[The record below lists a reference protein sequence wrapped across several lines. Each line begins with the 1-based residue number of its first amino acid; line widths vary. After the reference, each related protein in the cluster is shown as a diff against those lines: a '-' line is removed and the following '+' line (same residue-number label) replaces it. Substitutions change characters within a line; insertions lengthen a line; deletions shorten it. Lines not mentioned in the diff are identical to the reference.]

1 MKEFFFPCS
10 IGVRCQTS
18 KRFALAVIDE
28 RGAKRLRSGRTKN
41 KIILWSFPIF
51 RGISYFFASIIA
63 LLCAFWD
70 STKLSSQPLPSGG
83 VSEKIAGKLNVK
95 RESVIISILLLISL
109 VVALVLFG
117 YVPTKLSFVFIGMSM
132 NFALRNFLI
141 ALVKVFLFYLILLIL
156 RFIPAMQDLYK
167 FNGACN
173 QVRLRQGSTLKSGKA
188 EYHTPFNVL
197 NIIVF
202 TFLLSMFVITCVG
215 ISIAA
220 HWNFLINLA
229 IFLFCAGVAFEICLL
244 FDKLPSLRMIALITD
259 FFVSAKPSTTHDE
272 IARVA
277 LNEAK
282 LFTGEKQL
290 NDDKIA
296 LSSLLAEMQTELEK
310 AGKYEKSDVE
320 WIIATVLGVS
330 RAEAKLTKFFTP
342 KQAQEIL
349 RATSMRASGKPLS
362 AIFGFVE
369 FYGLKFDVNKKVLAP
384 RMETEILVEE
394 VLKYLKEHK
403 NAEVL
408 DLGTGSGAIAV
419 TVAKFSNA
427 KVSAIDVSKQA
438 LQTAKTNAEKNGVK
452 VEFIES
458 DMFSKLKNR
467 KKFDVIVSNPPY
479 IRTLD
484 IVGLDEEVKNYD
496 PSLALD
502 GGEDG
507 LKFYRIIAQQAPQH
521 LTKGGMLFLE
531 IGQGQFK
538 DVEKL
543 LSEAG
548 FVDISSKKDYA
559 KIVRVVKAK
568 YDKRK

>member
-41 KIILWSFPIF
+41 KIILWNFPIF

-188 EYHTPFNVL
+188 EYHTSFNVL

-349 RATSMRASGKPLS
+349 KATSMRASGKPLS

-419 TVAKFSNA
+419 TIAKFSNA

>member
-41 KIILWSFPIF
+41 KIILWNFPIF

-349 RATSMRASGKPLS
+349 KATSMRASGKPLS

-419 TVAKFSNA
+419 TIAKFSNA

-568 YDKRK
+568 NDKRK

>member
-41 KIILWSFPIF
+41 KIILWNFPIF

-188 EYHTPFNVL
+188 EYHTSFNVL

-349 RATSMRASGKPLS
+349 KATSMRASGKPLS

-394 VLKYLKEHK
+394 VLNYLKEHK

-419 TVAKFSNA
+419 TIAKFSNA

>member
-41 KIILWSFPIF
+41 KIILWNFPIF

-419 TVAKFSNA
+419 TIAKFSNA

-496 PSLALD
+496 PSIALD

>member
-41 KIILWSFPIF
+41 KIILWNFPIF

-117 YVPTKLSFVFIGMSM
+117 YVPTKLSFVFIGRSM

-349 RATSMRASGKPLS
+349 KATSMRASGKPLS

-369 FYGLKFDVNKKVLAP
+369 FYGLKFDVNKRVLAP

-419 TVAKFSNA
+419 TIAKFSNA

>member
-18 KRFALAVIDE
+18 KRYALAVIDE

-41 KIILWSFPIF
+41 KIILWNFPIF

-70 STKLSSQPLPSGG
+70 STKLSSQPLPSTG
-83 VSEKIAGKLNVK
+83 VSEKIAGKLNIK
-95 RESVIISILLLISL
+95 KESVIISILLLVSL
-109 VVALVLFG
+109 VIALIIFG

-141 ALVKVFLFYLILLIL
+141 ALVKVALFYLILLIL

-173 QVRLRQGSTLKSGKA
+173 QVRLRQGSTIKSGKA
-188 EYHTPFNVL
+188 DYHTPFNVL
-197 NIIVF
+197 NIIIF

-229 IFLFCAGVAFEICLL
+229 LFLLCAGVAFEICLL
-244 FDKLPSLRMIALITD
+244 FEKLPALRMIALVTD

-277 LNEAK
+277 LNEAR
-282 LFTGEKQL
+282 LSTGEKQL
-290 NDDKIA
+290 NDDKIS
-296 LSSLLAEMQTELEK
+296 LSALLAEMQTELEK

-349 RATSMRASGKPLS
+349 KATAMRAAGKPLS

-369 FYGLKFDVNKKVLAP
+369 FYGLRFDVNKKVLAP

-394 VLKYLKEHK
+394 ALKQINNIK

-419 TVAKFSNA
+419 SIAKFSTA
-427 KVSAIDVSKQA
+427 KVCAIDISKQA
-438 LQTAKTNAEKNGVK
+438 LQTAKSNAEKNGVK

-467 KKFDVIVSNPPY
+467 KKFDAIVSNPPY

-507 LKFYRIIAQQAPQH
+507 LKFYRIIASHAPQH
-521 LTKGGMLFLE
+521 LKKGGWLFLE

-543 LSEAG
+543 LQEAG

-559 KIVRVVKAK
+559 KIVRVIRAK

>member
-18 KRFALAVIDE
+18 KRYALAVIDE

-41 KIILWSFPIF
+41 KIILWNFPIF

-70 STKLSSQPLPSGG
+70 STKLSSQPLPSTG
-83 VSEKIAGKLNVK
+83 VSEKIAGKLNIK
-95 RESVIISILLLISL
+95 KESVIISILLLVSL
-109 VVALVLFG
+109 VIALIIFG

-141 ALVKVFLFYLILLIL
+141 ALVKVALFYLILLIL

-173 QVRLRQGSTLKSGKA
+173 QVRLRQGSTIKSGKA
-188 EYHTPFNVL
+188 DYHTPFNVL
-197 NIIVF
+197 NIIIF

-229 IFLFCAGVAFEICLL
+229 LFLLCAGVAFEICLL
-244 FDKLPSLRMIALITD
+244 FEKLPALRMIALVTD

-277 LNEAK
+277 LNEAR
-282 LFTGEKQL
+282 LSTGEKQL
-290 NDDKIA
+290 NDDKIS
-296 LSSLLAEMQTELEK
+296 LSALLAEMQTELEK

-349 RATSMRASGKPLS
+349 KATAMRAAGKPLS

-369 FYGLKFDVNKKVLAP
+369 FYGLRFDVNKKVLAP

-394 VLKYLKEHK
+394 ALKQINNIK

-419 TVAKFSNA
+419 SIAKFSNA
-427 KVSAIDVSKQA
+427 KVCAIDVSKQA
-438 LQTAKTNAEKNGVK
+438 LQTAKSNAEKNGVK
-452 VEFIES
+452 VEFFES

-484 IVGLDEEVKNYD
+484 IAGLDEEVRSYD
-496 PSLALD
+496 PALALD

-507 LKFYRIIAQQAPQH
+507 LKFYRIIASQAPQH
-521 LTKGGMLFLE
+521 LKKGGWLFLE

-543 LSEAG
+543 LQEAG

-559 KIVRVVKAK
+559 KIVRVIRAK